1 MLRFFIKKHLFI
13 EDIYTRFMDV
23 TELFWYTED
32 GFFRF
37 SYNIPDEEIFKII
50 DSLAP
55 VEQE

>member
-1 MLRFFIKKHLFI
+1 MI
-13 EDIYTRFMDV
+13 EAESEALYTRFTDV